1 MFDED
6 KVQKNLEKMRKAY
19 EKAIKKIV
27 DLRKEQ
33 DKIGR
38 DIEEIISKQKE

>member
-6 KVQKNLEKMRKAY
+6 KVQKNLEKIRKAY
-19 EKAIKKIV
+19 EKAIKKIA
-27 DLRKEQ
+27 DLEKEQ

-38 DIEEIISKQKE
+38 DIKEIISKQKE

>member
-19 EKAIKKIV
+19 EKAIKKIA
-27 DLRKEQ
+27 DLEKEQ
-33 DKIGR
+33 DEIGR
-38 DIEEIISKQKE
+38 EIDAIISKQKE